1 MVTAAIVCAVLGLV
15 LLGVGVAWL
24 TGAIGP
30 ADDADDWRE
39 RTADTAA
46 DFRDWLRT
54 GR

>member
-15 LLGVGVAWL
+15 LVALGVAWL
-24 TGAIGP
+24 TGALGSS
-30 ADDADDWRE
+30 ADTGDWRA
-39 RTADTAA
+39 RAADTAA

>member
-1 MVTAAIVCAVLGLV
+1 MVTAAIVCAILGLV
-15 LLGVGVAWL
+15 LLAAGVAWL
-24 TGAIGP
+24 TS
-30 ADDADDWRE
+30 DDSSATDWRE